1 MTFVHLCRTLCQFF
15 HSQNENLWKQ
25 HTEQQQSAWVNGAI
39 AFSLFLEFVIF
50 SFGRIFRVLF
60 CLRCNLVSF
69 SRGISLGIFGV
80 EPATNVCTHRFY
92 QITNGSWRGG
102 ESEKM
107 SRKNNRTKGKKKTV
121 ELTVQWWH
129 AFFDNLLVIWNET
142 TENLRSMK
150 KNVWCRSL
158 EKRRHRAQ
166 FSASQKNKKNSKCQF
181 ILNILST
188 EHTRHIIE
196 MFLFHILFAS
206 RPKSIEKTSQS
217 ARQRKKEKKKPL
229 YVINVSQSFWNIK
242 SFYLRIRFVV
252 QLLVLIAIIEHNFY
266 IKRKRL

>member
-107 SRKNNRTKGKKKTV
+107 SRKNNRTKEKKKNRRTDGPMMTCIFRQFV
-121 ELTVQWWH
+121 SHLEW
-129 AFFDNLLVIWNET
+129 DNWKFTIDE
-142 TENLRSMK
+142 

-166 FSASQKNKKNSKCQF
+166 FSASQKNKNKKKFKVSIHFEHIEYWAHATYHRNVSMPYFICVSSEINWENFTKCTTAKKREKKTALCDKCESI
-181 ILNILST
+181 ILKHQIILST
-188 EHTRHIIE
+188 YPICGSITR
-196 MFLFHILFAS
+196 
-206 RPKSIEKTSQS
+206 T
-217 ARQRKKEKKKPL
+217 
-229 YVINVSQSFWNIK
+229 NCNNWT
-242 SFYLRIRFVV
+242 
-252 QLLVLIAIIEHNFY
+252 
-266 IKRKRL
+266 